1 MYKIIFLL
9 QTYCYAVLYCIL
21 PLLSPVTYNPPSNRY
36 IYLST
41 KMRLINPPPPPPQD
55 VAPLILVFMMFWSL
69 IKN

>member
-1 MYKIIFLL
+1 MCKIIFLL

-41 KMRLINPPPPPPQD
+41 KMRPINPPPPPGCGPLDSSFYD
-55 VAPLILVFMMFWSL
+55 VLKLD
-69 IKN
+69 

>member
-1 MYKIIFLL
+1 MCKIIFLL

-41 KMRLINPPPPPPQD
+41 KMRPINPPPPGCGPLDSSFYD
-55 VAPLILVFMMFWSL
+55 VLKLD
-69 IKN
+69 

>member
-1 MYKIIFLL
+1 MCKIIFLR

-41 KMRLINPPPPPPQD
+41 KMRPINPPPPD
-55 VAPLILVFMMFWSL
+55 VAPLILVFMMF
-69 IKN
+69 